1 MKWLSDFW
9 NRENLEEG
17 ETFPGENRLFDKIF
31 DTVEETADACKA
43 TAEAIIDHVVA
54 GLSSDDQKGKQR

>member
-1 MKWLSDFW
+1 MKWLSDFI

-54 GLSSDDQKGKQR
+54 GLQSDGNEKRRK